1 MDRSGIGLTERVNFF
16 ALVSM
21 VCSGRS
27 PKSEDLYVLLLLDA
41 GDLCAY
47 LAPSLQ
53 GFFIVTK
60 PGINIG
66 KPFAHSAQYDS

>member
-1 MDRSGIGLTERVNFF
+1 MDRSGIGLTETANFF
-16 ALVSM
+16 ALAFM
-21 VCSGRS
+21 VCSDRS

-41 GDLCAY
+41 DNNLCAY

-60 PGINIG
+60 PGIHVR
-66 KPFAHSAQYDS
+66 KPFTHSAQ